1 MGIFNS
7 VRETIKKYGS
17 SNNIIDGDKVIKS
30 KAFVEPLRYKN
41 KVYIGGEYHCLGFF
55 KKEKYLYVG
64 IADNKLT
71 ENSTVIETNGEKYIV
86 KRREKYYVK
95 DIPIYVWAVLQP
107 YGEVLEDD
115 YDSDTETAG

>member
-1 MGIFNS
+1 M
-7 VRETIKKYGS
+7 
-17 SNNIIDGDKVIKS
+17 
-30 KAFVEPLRYKN
+30 
-41 KVYIGGEYHCLGFF
+41 YIGGEYHCLGFF